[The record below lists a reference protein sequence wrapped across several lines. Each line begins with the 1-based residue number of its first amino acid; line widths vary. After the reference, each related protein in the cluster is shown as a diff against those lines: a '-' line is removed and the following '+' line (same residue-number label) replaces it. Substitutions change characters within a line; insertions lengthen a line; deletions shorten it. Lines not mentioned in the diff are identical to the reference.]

1 MNIEILKK
9 EPAIIDFVA
18 TFSRLEYALK
28 ASGKFLRWTKDA
40 EADWIAFA
48 TDIESKIN
56 NSINCQLKKSIEY
69 ILNNPPQK
77 QTNENGVIK
86 WKPVDASQRNRTK
99 NLIMYICRIR
109 NNLFHGGKFVGGYL
123 EEFDR
128 DFTLVKCAL
137 LILKET
143 VNWVN
148 PFFSWNLAVAPVKM
162 TSPFTPQSIFWTR
175 SIPEYPY

>member
-28 ASGKFLRWTKDA
+28 TSGEFLKKTKDA
-40 EADWIAFA
+40 EADWTAFA
-48 TDIESKIN
+48 SSIESKIN
-56 NSINCQLKKSIEY
+56 NSSNCQLKKSIEY

-86 WKPVDASQRNRTK
+86 WKRVDPSQRNKTK
-99 NLIMYICRIR
+99 NLIIYICRIR

-128 DFTLVKCAL
+128 DFRLVKCAL
-137 LILKET
+137 LILKEI
-143 VNWVN
+143 VN
-148 PFFSWNLAVAPVKM
+148 FDEKVKNA
-162 TSPFTPQSIFWTR
+162 F
-175 SIPEYPY
+175 YG

>member
-9 EPAIIDFVA
+9 EPAIIDFIA

-28 ASGKFLRWTKDA
+28 ASGEFLRRTKDA
-40 EADWIAFA
+40 DADWIAFA
-48 TDIESKIN
+48 TNIESKIN
-56 NSINCQLKKSIEY
+56 NSTNCQLKKSIEY

-86 WKPVDASQRNRTK
+86 WKPVDPSQRNRTK

-123 EEFDR
+123 EEFDG

-137 LILKET
+137 LILKEI
-143 VNWVN
+143 VNFNEKVRN
-148 PFFSWNLAVAPVKM
+148 AF
-162 TSPFTPQSIFWTR
+162 
-175 SIPEYPY
+175 YG